1 MTGSEIVES
10 GVAVRTPSNVT
21 DVADLT
27 TLDQTSN
34 VAQQAGELQKGVR

>member
-10 GVAVRTPSNVT
+10 GVAVRTASNVT

-27 TLDQTSN
+27 TLDQTADI
-34 VAQQAGELQKGVR
+34 AQQTRELQKGIR